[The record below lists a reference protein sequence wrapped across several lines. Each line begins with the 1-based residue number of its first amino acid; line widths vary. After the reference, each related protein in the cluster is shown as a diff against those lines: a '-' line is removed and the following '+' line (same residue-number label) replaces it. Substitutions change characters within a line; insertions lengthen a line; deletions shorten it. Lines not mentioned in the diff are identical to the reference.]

1 MAEKYVALADVKAM
15 LVSESENKELVAAQ
29 RSALEHSLA
38 MASLS
43 ADDIEALT
51 AELRALKFMTDY
63 AAYKIGDILPK
74 YPEDVRAIFAK
85 ERVNLSADDV
95 KQIIEI
101 VGKYL

>member
-1 MAEKYVALADVKAM
+1 MAERYVGLSEVKE
-15 LVSESENKELVAAQ
+15 LLDSESGEKELCIAQ
-29 RSALEHSLA
+29 RSALEHSQALVT
-38 MASLS
+38 LS
-43 ADDIEALT
+43 AADVKALT
-51 AELRALKFMTDY
+51 AEVRGLSFMTEY

-85 ERVNLSADDV
+85 ERVNLSAEDI

>member
-1 MAEKYVALADVKAM
+1 MSENYVNLADVKAM
-15 LVSESENKELVAAQ
+15 LEAESNLKELNTAQ
-29 RSALEHSLA
+29 RSALEHSQS

-43 ADDIEALT
+43 AEDIKNLVAEVRVLT
-51 AELRALKFMTDY
+51 FMTDY

-85 ERVNLSADDV
+85 ERVSLSAEDI
-95 KQIIEI
+95 KQILEI